1 MCENSAAVRDHYLQ
15 QCCDKGDG
23 CNKNISLVFSSAEA
37 AVELS
42 QEPGDRRTIYLVITA
57 LASLVII
64 LATGCFVYILRL
76 SRGRGGALLCSLPC
90 VSQYTEVESKS
101 CDTVSTTTI
110 QVNRVNLETK
120 DISQFIKNI
129 LKRRFL
135 KNIFTPQDLMTMTC
149 SGSGSGLPLLLQRT
163 VARQVLL
170 RECIGKGRFGEVRRG
185 VWRGSNVAVK
195 IFSSLDEKS
204 WVREVE
210 VYQTSMLRHDNILG
224 FIAADNKDDGTCT
237 QLWLITHYMEKGS
250 LYDYLT
256 LHTVTADQVNSFAS
270 YCQHSSYIFFN

>member
-1 MCENSAAVRDHYLQ
+1 
-15 QCCDKGDG
+15 
-23 CNKNISLVFSSAEA
+23 
-37 AVELS
+37 
-42 QEPGDRRTIYLVITA
+42 
-57 LASLVII
+57 
-64 LATGCFVYILRL
+64 
-76 SRGRGGALLCSLPC
+76 
-90 VSQYTEVESKS
+90 
-101 CDTVSTTTI
+101 
-110 QVNRVNLETK
+110 
-120 DISQFIKNI
+120 
-129 LKRRFL
+129 
-135 KNIFTPQDLMTMTC
+135 MTC

-270 YCQHSSYIFFN
+270 YCQHSSYIFFNTIQYNTISH

>member
-1 MCENSAAVRDHYLQ
+1 
-15 QCCDKGDG
+15 
-23 CNKNISLVFSSAEA
+23 
-37 AVELS
+37 
-42 QEPGDRRTIYLVITA
+42 
-57 LASLVII
+57 
-64 LATGCFVYILRL
+64 
-76 SRGRGGALLCSLPC
+76 
-90 VSQYTEVESKS
+90 
-101 CDTVSTTTI
+101 
-110 QVNRVNLETK
+110 
-120 DISQFIKNI
+120 
-129 LKRRFL
+129 
-135 KNIFTPQDLMTMTC
+135 MTC

-270 YCQHSSYIFFN
+270 YCQHSSYIFFQLNTMRSFATDSLFPYFERSS